1 MTAFHEDAAPSED
14 LEMRALPV
22 EDCSIAPDEGDT
34 TAGPNVVIPPRV
46 VPDEVIE
53 AVRLEDAI
61 EAAKLKAEAAA
72 DAIAEVIKTQAR
84 VALTQLA
91 QATETGLDLGKRIV
105 QGMANVAELLAKGE
119 IDTETAN
126 EALSQRMMA
135 LENLALAE
143 RNEAAQVAV
152 ASARETFAAVSS
164 VLLGLL
170 STGMSIISPAI
181 GVGIAKALGTLG
193 E

>member
-14 LEMRALPV
+14 LEMRSLPV
-22 EDCSIAPDEGDT
+22 EDCSIAPGEGDT
-34 TAGPNVVIPPRV
+34 TAGPNVVIPPRAPLDEIIEV
-46 VPDEVIE
+46 VKF
-53 AVRLEDAI
+53 EDAV
-61 EAAKLKAEAAA
+61 EAAKLKAEVVA
-72 DAIAEVIKTQAR
+72 DAIAEIIKTQAQ

-105 QGMANVAELLAKGE
+105 QGIANVAELLAKGE

-135 LENLALAE
+135 LENLAFAE
-143 RNEAAQVAV
+143 RNEAAQIAA
-152 ASARETFAAVSS
+152 ASARATFTAVSS
-164 VLLGLL
+164 VLFGLV
-170 STGMSIISPAI
+170 STGMTIISPAI
-181 GVGIAKALGTLG
+181 GVGLSKALGSLG